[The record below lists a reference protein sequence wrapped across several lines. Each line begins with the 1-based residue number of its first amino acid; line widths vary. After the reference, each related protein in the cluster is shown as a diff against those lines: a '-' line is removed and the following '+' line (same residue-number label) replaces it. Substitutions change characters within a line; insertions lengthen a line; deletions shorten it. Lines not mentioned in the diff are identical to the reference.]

1 MNIYKIE
8 QDFDNYKFFV
18 FKKDDE
24 LHKNRLNFKGQSLA
38 NEWKGFSLELFND
51 KRKKK
56 EMAGSLAESVL
67 SFFLHFSVFLICSYC
82 FCSYHFGFCCFCFF
96 TQ

>member
-56 EMAGSLAESVL
+56 DKRSEDFDVYKKYGKIISPMFNSK
-67 SFFLHFSVFLICSYC
+67 
-82 FCSYHFGFCCFCFF
+82 
-96 TQ
+96 

>member
-38 NEWKGFSLELFND
+38 NEWKGFSL
-51 KRKKK
+51 
-56 EMAGSLAESVL
+56 
-67 SFFLHFSVFLICSYC
+67 
-82 FCSYHFGFCCFCFF
+82 
-96 TQ
+96 